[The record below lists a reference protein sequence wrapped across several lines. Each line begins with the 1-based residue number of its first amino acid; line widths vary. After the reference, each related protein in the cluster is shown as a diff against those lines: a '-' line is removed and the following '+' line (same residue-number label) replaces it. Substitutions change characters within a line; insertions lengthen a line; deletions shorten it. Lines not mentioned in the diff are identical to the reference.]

1 MPVKMRVFIVIGV
14 VCGVLFT
21 ACEKE
26 AKPAP
31 ASQEFSQAVIVP
43 TLIKLEASHEAE
55 LNRWG
60 ALRNLETEVARFER
74 SELSSYK
81 VSIEDLVR
89 LEGELAISEFPEKF
103 NTPAVKSR
111 ITVFKTYLLQTKWLL
126 SKAGTDKSIMIAQK
140 AKILE
145 SFNAL
150 KRQLSG
156 ILAKELAEQFLKDI
170 EE

>member
-1 MPVKMRVFIVIGV
+1 MPVKMRVFIVVGV
-14 VCGVLFT
+14 LGLALFT

-26 AKPAP
+26 VKPAP
-31 ASQEFSQAVIVP
+31 ASQKLSQAVIVP

-55 LNRWG
+55 LNKWE
-60 ALRNLETEVARFER
+60 ALRNLETEVVRFER
-74 SELSSYK
+74 SEPSSYK
-81 VSIEDLVR
+81 VGIEDLLR
-89 LEGELAISEFPEKF
+89 LENELAVSEFPEKF

-126 SKAGTDKSIMIAQK
+126 SKAGTDKSIMMAQK
-140 AKILE
+140 AKVLE

-156 ILAKELAEQFLKDI
+156 ILAKEMAEQFLKDI